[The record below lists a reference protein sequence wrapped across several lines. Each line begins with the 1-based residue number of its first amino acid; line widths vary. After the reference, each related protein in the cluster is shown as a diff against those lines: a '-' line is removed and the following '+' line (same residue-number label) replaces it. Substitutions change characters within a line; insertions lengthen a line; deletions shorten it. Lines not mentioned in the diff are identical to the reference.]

1 MPELP
6 EVEITRRGLAPH
18 IVGQRIDS
26 VVIRDRRLRWPI
38 SADMEKQLTG
48 KIIGGTSRRGKYLLL
63 DCEAGWLILHLG
75 MSGNLRI
82 IPSNTPAKKHDHI
95 DILLGNNTA
104 IRFSDPRRFGAMLW
118 TDEAPETHR
127 LLIGLGLEPLSETL
141 SAHWLYTSTRGTR
154 VAIKS
159 WLMDAK
165 RITGIGNIYANE
177 ALFRAGIRP
186 TRPAGQISLQRLE
199 RLASAI
205 KDTLSRAIEAGGSTL
220 RDFCDANGNPGYFQQ
235 EYFVYGRA
243 IKPCLIC
250 ETPIKLIRQNGR
262 ATYYCAT
269 CQR

>member
-18 IVGQRIDS
+18 IVGQHIDS

-38 SADMEKQLTG
+38 PSGMEKQLTG
-48 KIIGGTSRRGKYLLL
+48 KVIRDTSRRGKYLLL

-82 IPSNTPAKKHDHI
+82 IPPETPAKKHDHI
-95 DILLGNNTA
+95 DILLSNNTA
-104 IRFSDPRRFGAMLW
+104 IRFTDPRRFGAMLW
-118 TDEAPETHR
+118 TETPETHR
-127 LLIGLGLEPLSETL
+127 LLIGLGIEPLSETL
-141 SAHWLYTSTRGTR
+141 SADWLYAATRGIR

-186 TRPAGQISLQRLE
+186 TRAAGQISLQRLE
-199 RLASAI
+199 RLVPAI
-205 KDTLSRAIEAGGSTL
+205 QETLSRAIEAGGSTL

-243 IKPCLIC
+243 NKPCLIC
-250 ETPIKLIRQNGR
+250 GDAIKVIRQNGR
-262 ATYYCAT
+262 ATYYCPT